1 MKSNDLKTSLYSL
14 EDIYYLH
21 VQYDTDDEDDM
32 RKTDVF
38 SVLSEFA
45 TASNMT
51 IHRLQE
57 YGNVIMESDVF
68 TQIDKYFGTP

>member
-1 MKSNDLKTSLYSL
+1 M
-14 EDIYYLH
+14 
-21 VQYDTDDEDDM
+21 Q
-32 RKTDVF
+32 KTDVF

-68 TQIDKYFGTP
+68 TQIEQVFWNTMNI